1 MAENK
6 TLLNNNPIA
15 QKCGAT
21 YENHQG
27 MNDLGSET
35 VFHFKKNHFIF
46 HSESNFL
53 FLKLHIQL

>member
-15 QKCGAT
+15 QKCGTA

-27 MNDLGSET
+27 MTWALKQSST
-35 VFHFKKNHFIF
+35 LRKNHFIF
-46 HSESNFL
+46 HSKSNFL
-53 FLKLHIQL
+53 FLKLYI